1 MANLPSKTDRA
12 VARRIGCLVLSVMAL
27 VGGALEA
34 RADAV
39 EDFYKGKRITIIVP
53 SATGGSYDLY
63 ARVLARHYGRYIP
76 GNPSFIVQNMPGAGG
91 RRGTSFIYNAAPKDG
106 TVLGA
111 VHNFIATVPLF
122 EGDRVNA
129 GFDPR
134 QFNWIGSVTDGISVG
149 LNWHTSPVK
158 SYKDLYEREMVVG
171 GVGSDTLMVTNG
183 YLFNGLLGMK
193 LKVIAGYLSSGE
205 VDLAMERGEIEG
217 RVDGGWVS
225 VKQAHYDRVKDGTIR
240 ILFQLGLKKHPELP
254 DVPLALDFARND
266 EERRILETAFLP
278 YEFGRPYMAAPGVPV
293 DRIAGLRK
301 AFMATVRDKGFL
313 ADTTKGDM
321 EVNPIEPQRLQ
332 ELVERAYSLA
342 PSMIERITTLQQP
355 TGTMVKVQYKTVRAK
370 LATWDGKGR
379 SEIEVIGGPR
389 QTIRIR
395 VPDTKVTIGGNKAEA
410 SAIKVGMTCTIAYL
424 GDKTTAESLICD

>member
-1 MANLPSKTDRA
+1 MAKLFSKTDQAKTRLF
-12 VARRIGCLVLSVMAL
+12 GSLVLLLAASFANPF
-27 VGGALEA
+27 EA

-53 SATGGSYDLY
+53 SAAGGSYDLY
-63 ARVLARHYGRYIP
+63 ARVLARHYGRMIP
-76 GNPSFIVQNMPGAGG
+76 GNPGFIVQNMPGAGG

-134 QFNWIGSVTDGISVG
+134 RFNWIGSVTDGISVG

-158 SYKDLYEREMVVG
+158 TYKDLFTREMLVG

-225 VKQAHYDRVKDGTIR
+225 VKQAHAEQVKDGTIR

-254 DVPLALDFARND
+254 DVPLALDFARNE

-278 YEFGRPYMAAPGVPV
+278 YEFGRPYMAAPEVPA
-293 DRIAGLRK
+293 DRLAALRL
-301 AFMATVRDKGFL
+301 AFMATMKDKDFL
-313 ADTTKGDM
+313 ADTAKGDM
-321 EVNPIEPQRLQ
+321 EVNPIEPQHLQ

-355 TGTMVKVQYKTVRAK
+355 IGNIVKVQYKTVRAK
-370 LATWDGKGR
+370 LITWDGKGR
-379 SEIEVIGGPR
+379 SEIEVLGGPR

-395 VPDTKVTIGGNKAEA
+395 QPDTKVTIAGKKAEA
-410 SAIKVGMTCTIAYL
+410 KALKPGMTCAIAYL
-424 GDKTTAESLICD
+424 GDKTTAESLACD

>member
-1 MANLPSKTDRA
+1 MATVSVKTNRS
-12 VARRIGCLVLSVMAL
+12 VTCWLSGFILAAL
-27 VGGALEA
+27 ATIAITFTA

-39 EDFYKGKRITIIVP
+39 EDFYKGKRITLIVP
-53 SATGGSYDLY
+53 SATGGSYDIY
-63 ARVLARHYGRYIP
+63 ARVLARHYGRLIP
-76 GNPSFIVQNMPGAGG
+76 GNPGFIVQNMPGAGG

-158 SYKDLYEREMVVG
+158 TYKDLFEREMLVG

-205 VDLAMERGEIEG
+205 VDLAMERGEVEG

-225 VKQAHYDRVKDGTIR
+225 VKQAHAARVKDGTIR

-278 YEFGRPYMAAPGVPV
+278 YEFGRPYMAAPDVPA
-293 DRIAGLRK
+293 DRLAALRQ
-301 AFMATVRDKGFL
+301 AFMATMKDKDFL
-313 ADTTKGDM
+313 ADAAKGDM
-321 EVNPIEPQRLQ
+321 EVNPIEPRRLQ
-332 ELVERAYSLA
+332 ELVERAYSLP

-355 TGTMVKVQYKTVRAK
+355 IGNMVRVQYKTVRAK
-370 LATWDGKGR
+370 LAVLGERGR
-379 SEIEVIGGPR
+379 SEIELIGGGR
-389 QTIRIR
+389 QSIRISEA
-395 VPDTKVTIGGNKAEA
+395 DTKVTIAGAQAETKAL
-410 SAIKVGMTCTIAYL
+410 KPGMTCAIAYL
-424 GDKTTAESLICD
+424 GDKTTAESLACD